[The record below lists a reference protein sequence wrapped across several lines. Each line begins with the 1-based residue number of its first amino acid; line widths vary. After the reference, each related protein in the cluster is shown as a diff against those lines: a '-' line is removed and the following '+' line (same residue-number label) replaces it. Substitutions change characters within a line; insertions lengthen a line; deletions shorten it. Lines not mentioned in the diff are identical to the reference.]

1 MNMHH
6 CVSVSASPYYCIF
19 NRGLLLFECILRSRH
34 MALWY
39 YWITNKFAAK
49 MSTVGHKDLVHL
61 NENIIIYSPSIV
73 TFFGLQNY
81 LKINC

>member
-1 MNMHH
+1 
-6 CVSVSASPYYCIF
+6 
-19 NRGLLLFECILRSRH
+19 